1 MAERAAEASRLEW
14 GMCRENEA
22 GQQRQAGSMRSL
34 PCREEMWALFS
45 REWEPWKVPEQR
57 DDKMKTSF

>member
-1 MAERAAEASRLEW
+1 
-14 GMCRENEA
+14 
-22 GQQRQAGSMRSL
+22 MRSL